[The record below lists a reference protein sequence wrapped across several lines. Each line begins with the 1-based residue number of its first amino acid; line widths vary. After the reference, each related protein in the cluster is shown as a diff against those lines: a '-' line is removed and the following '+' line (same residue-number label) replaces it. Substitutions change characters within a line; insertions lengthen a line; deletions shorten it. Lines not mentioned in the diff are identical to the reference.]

1 MLHRFALGSLL
12 LSGCG
17 SSEPEDSEGD
27 SQDSETVD
35 SPVDTGPQLPADPR
49 PLTVETTGGWAQT
62 IVFDTPS
69 CLHYPE
75 AAPVTFR
82 QFWRGSDHNAVL
94 IIELVDLVL
103 SRWIDLE
110 DDLSVP
116 GVVYQL
122 GPSLDIAVVRKGRL
136 FAGPALHEHLE
147 AQLLAELL
155 NRSWGGRDPPLPR
168 GSLPRNPDLHTSP
181 LPAPGGA
188 GGEGY
193 RMNSAF
199 TAKSQSDSTPAGG
212 C

>member
-82 QFWRGSDHNAVL
+82 QFWRGSNHNAVL
-94 IIELVDLVL
+94 IIEVL
-103 SRWIDLE
+103 ST
-110 DDLSVP
+110 
-116 GVVYQL
+116 
-122 GPSLDIAVVRKGRL
+122 
-136 FAGPALHEHLE
+136 FAGAGDYNSTDHNLRVRLQSEAGSAYNMSLSADTSQGDSATLTVEHISTIGIT
-147 AQLLAELL
+147 
-155 NRSWGGRDPPLPR
+155 RSMRFWSRLI
-168 GSLPRNPDLHTSP
+168 SS
-181 LPAPGGA
+181 
-188 GGEGY
+188 
-193 RMNSAF
+193 SS
-199 TAKSQSDSTPAGG
+199 SQSDRVTTRPDSPARAVRPAR
-212 C
+212 CRYVL

>member
-94 IIELVDLVL
+94 IIEVL
-103 SRWIDLE
+103 ST
-110 DDLSVP
+110 
-116 GVVYQL
+116 
-122 GPSLDIAVVRKGRL
+122 
-136 FAGPALHEHLE
+136 FAGAGDYNTTDHNLRVRLQSEAGSAYNMSLSADTSQGDSATLTVEHISTIAWGEATVTGLHGT
-147 AQLLAELL
+147 ADGADVGAVGI
-155 NRSWGGRDPPLPR
+155 S
-168 GSLPRNPDLHTSP
+168 SP
-181 LPAPGGA
+181 LPAYCPIV
-188 GGEGY
+188 
-193 RMNSAF
+193 
-199 TAKSQSDSTPAGG
+199 TSQ
-212 C
+212 